1 MATKRQDRKPLLTA
15 GRIMSRAVQ
24 PCALHRAW
32 AEGEEVRPLDDAALE
47 LMIGQVADSG
57 VAASAIFLLNA

>member
-1 MATKRQDRKPLLTA
+1 
-15 GRIMSRAVQ
+15 MSRAVQ